1 MRTYNDVFVEE
12 LVVRQRPGFTTLV
25 RVGTAAAGI
34 VLIVLFY
41 YLSGLLLGEMGNA
54 VFPALFALVCI
65 AVFFAFRYI
74 GLEYE
79 YSFFSGDVDIDKII
93 GKRKRTNV
101 MSFNCR
107 DVEIMAPY
115 GPRYESVAAGK
126 FDQTVDARGN
136 GKGRRDWFLVCRTTS
151 GKRMIL
157 AFSPSDRLVGAFK
170 QFVKRGSF
178 KEE

>member
-12 LVVRQRPGFTTLV
+12 LVVRRRPGFTALV
-25 RVGTAAAGI
+25 RVGTVVAGI
-34 VLIVLFY
+34 ALTALFY

-65 AVFFAFRYI
+65 AVFFAFRHI

-79 YSFFSGDVDIDKII
+79 YSFFSGDVDIDKIV
-93 GKRKRTNV
+93 GKRKRTGV

-115 GPRYESVAAGK
+115 GPQYERMVAGK

-136 GKGRRDWFLVCRTTS
+136 GKGRRDWFLICRTTD
-151 GKRMIL
+151 GKRMVL
-157 AFSPSDRLVGAFK
+157 AFSPSDRLVGAFR
-170 QFVKRGSF
+170 QFVKRGNF
-178 KEE
+178 REE